1 MPPGSV
7 QTCVYHQRML
17 YLASQSPRRRELLAQ
32 LGLAHEVVHV
42 EVVELRSPSETP
54 VHYVQRVA
62 REKADAGWGLVVE
75 RGDAVVV
82 AADTEVVL
90 GDVVFGKPANIEE
103 ARLML
108 HRLSGRTHQVLSA
121 VCVIDDAGRREALSR
136 SEVSFTTL
144 DQADIEHYVAS
155 GEPFGKAGGYAIQG
169 RAAAF
174 VRHLSGSFSGVMG
187 LPLCETANLLGLRH
201 SID

>member
-1 MPPGSV
+1 M
-7 QTCVYHQRML
+7 YHPRVL

-32 LGLAHEVVHV
+32 LGLAHEVLHV
-42 EVVELRSPSETP
+42 EVAELRSPSETP

-62 REKADAGWGLVVE
+62 REKADAGWSLVAG
-75 RGDAVVV
+75 RGDAVVL

-90 GDVVFGKPANIEE
+90 GDLVFGKPANVEE
-103 ARLML
+103 AHAML

-121 VCVIDDAGRREALSR
+121 VCVIDSSGRREALSR
-136 SEVSFTTL
+136 SEVSFATL
-144 DQADIEHYVAS
+144 DQADIDHYVAS
-155 GEPFGKAGGYAIQG
+155 GEPFGKAGAYAIQG

-187 LPLCETANLLGLRH
+187 LPLCETAHLLRLRH
-201 SID
+201 SAD

>member
-1 MPPGSV
+1 
-7 QTCVYHQRML
+7 ML

-32 LGLAHEVVHV
+32 LGLVHEVLRIDVP
-42 EVVELRSPSETP
+42 ELRSPVETP

-62 REKADAGWGLVVE
+62 REKADAGWAHLVA
-75 RGDAVVV
+75 RDTAVVL

-90 GDVVFGKPANIEE
+90 GDQVFGKPTTVEE
-103 ARLML
+103 ARAML

-121 VCVIDDAGRREALSR
+121 VCVVDASGRREALCR
-136 SEVSFTTL
+136 SEVSFTPL
-144 DQADIEHYVAS
+144 ESEDIEHYIAT

-174 VRHLSGSFSGVMG
+174 VRHLSGSYSGVMG
-187 LPLCETANLLGLRH
+187 LPLCETAQLLGLRH
-201 SID
+201 LAD